1 MQLTEIQGQYG
12 INYALT
18 TTATGGFGT
27 ENDSFSSF
35 GTGAREIYKQESQK
49 LPFGTGYRWRKG
61 QSNLIVA
68 EQLKKGKAPRATLV
82 VKKVIPK
89 KEKKK
94 TAQISKGK
102 SLDLNLRLIAK
113 SVITKEYMNDKNN
126 ALVLNE
132 CTYFIFEHFRE
143 NKYFLFC

>member
-1 MQLTEIQGQYG
+1 M
-12 INYALT
+12 
-18 TTATGGFGT
+18 
-27 ENDSFSSF
+27 
-35 GTGAREIYKQESQK
+35 
-49 LPFGTGYRWRKG
+49 
-61 QSNLIVA
+61 VA

-113 SVITKEYMNDKNN
+113 SVITKEYMNDKKN

-132 CTYFIFEHFRE
+132 YVIIGNNEGNQGLSGQKILVARTGLFKGKKMPEHSIGSIFSVKLDLLSDYPSLMEWPIKNDLPKSE
-143 NKYFLFC
+143 NKIIYIPSQS